1 MNKILVTII
10 LLIATT
16 YSAACTVEPEVVEI
30 TRIVEVPRALTQF
43 TEIEVTRLVEMPTE
57 IKVTVEVEVPVEVEV
72 TRLVAELEVTRLVEV
87 PVEIEVTRIVTEEVL
102 VEIPVYGQIQAESAA
117 PGFSLTNSLNL
128 ERHNHTATLLRD
140 GRVLI
145 AGGSIGDWQGPSLT
159 STELYR
165 PDFNTWRAGPSL
177 NFPRQDHTATVLPDG
192 RVFLTGGTQPGPT
205 WQSSTEMLDAR
216 GARWETM
223 APLAFPRSMHTATL
237 LDDGRILVLGGWT
250 GSVTLAH
257 AEIYN
262 PVTNTWSQSGSL
274 LEARQDHSATL
285 LPDERILIVGGYREQ
300 GGDRWLNTAEIY
312 DPENGSSTPSDPL
325 YCHGTSHQAVA
336 LADGR
341 VLIAGGACG
350 SGRRGIVARAEIF
363 DPLTDTWQATTPM
376 NQARFA
382 MTATRL
388 SDGTV
393 LAVGGGEG
401 TEPLASVER
410 FDPATESWADHP
422 PLNTA
427 RAAHTATLLPDGRL
441 LIVGGWAGDEVTLRS
456 VEVLDTNE

>member
-10 LLIATT
+10 VLIATAL
-16 YSAACTVEPEVVEI
+16 SACTVEPEVVEI

-43 TEIEVTRLVEMPTE
+43 TEIEVTRLVELPTE
-57 IKVTVEVEVPVEVEV
+57 IEVTVEVEVPVEVEV

-87 PVEIEVTRIVTEEVL
+87 PVEIEVTRIVTEAVV
-102 VEIPVYGQIQAESAA
+102 VEIPSDGQTAA
-117 PGFSLTNSLNL
+117 DSGISGFSLANPLNL
-128 ERHNHTATLLRD
+128 ERHNHTATLLRN
-140 GRVLI
+140 GQVLI
-145 AGGSIGDWQGPSLT
+145 AGGSIGGWQGPSLT
-159 STELYR
+159 STEIYR
-165 PDFNTWRAGPSL
+165 PDSNTWRAGPSL
-177 NFPRQDHTATVLPDG
+177 NSPRQDHTATALPNG

-250 GSVTLAH
+250 GSLTLDH
-257 AEIYN
+257 AEIYD
-262 PVTNTWSQSGSL
+262 PVTNTWSESGSL

-285 LPDERILIVGGYREQ
+285 LPDGRILIVGGYREQ

-312 DPENGSSTPSDPL
+312 DPDSGNSTQTSPL
-325 YCHGTSHQAVA
+325 FCHGTSHQAVT

-350 SGRRGIVARAEIF
+350 NGRPGIVARAEIF
-363 DPLTDTWQATTPM
+363 DPETDTWQATAPM
-376 NQARFA
+376 NQARFG

-388 SDGTV
+388 ADGTV
-393 LAVGGGEG
+393 LAVGGGDG
-401 TEPLASVER
+401 IEPLASVEQ
-410 FDPATESWADHP
+410 FDPATESWARFS
-422 PLNTA
+422 PLNLA

-456 VEVLDTNE
+456 AELLDTND